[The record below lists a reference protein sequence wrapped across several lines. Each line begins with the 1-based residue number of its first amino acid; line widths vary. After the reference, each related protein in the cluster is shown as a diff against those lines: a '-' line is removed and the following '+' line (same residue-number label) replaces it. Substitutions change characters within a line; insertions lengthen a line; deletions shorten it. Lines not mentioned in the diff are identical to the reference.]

1 MLDIKDI
8 VTDIRKS
15 KEALQDG
22 FKRGIVNPHHL
33 PQIATIF
40 EEVGTLKEDGSYLI
54 AAMLLNNLDANL
66 RKLPPDIR
74 YLDEALKGD
83 IGKLVKEVS
92 EALLNGIR
100 KRLSGVQVSPDTPQR
115 EIPRMPRN
123 GAKGKTVH
131 WARHLS
137 GIWDIVSSQTV
148 HFGWIKLGKYKS
160 K

>member
-92 EALLNGIR
+92 EALD
-100 KRLSGVQVSPDTPQR
+100 KLSGALLNNGHPNLYEAYANLAVKVVQTSERADQ
-115 EIPRMPRN
+115 I
-123 GAKGKTVH
+123 
-131 WARHLS
+131 
-137 GIWDIVSSQTV
+137 
-148 HFGWIKLGKYKS
+148 S
-160 K
+160 KMLPLVPPEFIE

>member
-8 VTDIRKS
+8 VTDIRRT
-15 KEALQDG
+15 KESLTDG

-74 YLDEALKGD
+74 YLDETLKTD
-83 IGKLVKEVS
+83 IGKLVKDVAD
-92 EALLNGIR
+92 ALE
-100 KRLSGVQVSPDTPQR
+100 KLSGALTNNGHTSLYEAYANLAVKVVQTSERADQ
-115 EIPRMPRN
+115 I
-123 GAKGKTVH
+123 
-131 WARHLS
+131 
-137 GIWDIVSSQTV
+137 
-148 HFGWIKLGKYKS
+148 S
-160 K
+160 KMLPMVPPEFIE

>member
-8 VTDIRKS
+8 VTDIRRT
-15 KEALQDG
+15 KETLTDG

-74 YLDEALKGD
+74 YLDETLKTD
-83 IGKLVKEVS
+83 IGKLVKDVA
-92 EALLNGIR
+92 EALE
-100 KRLSGVQVSPDTPQR
+100 KLSGALTSNGHTSLYEAYANLAVKVVQTSERADQ
-115 EIPRMPRN
+115 I
-123 GAKGKTVH
+123 
-131 WARHLS
+131 
-137 GIWDIVSSQTV
+137 
-148 HFGWIKLGKYKS
+148 S
-160 K
+160 KMLPMVPPEFIE

>member
-8 VTDIRKS
+8 VTDIRRT
-15 KEALQDG
+15 KETLTDG

-74 YLDEALKGD
+74 YLDETLKTD
-83 IGKLVKEVS
+83 IGKLVKDVAD
-92 EALLNGIR
+92 ALE
-100 KRLSGVQVSPDTPQR
+100 KLSGALTNNGHTSLYEAYANLAVKVVQTSERADQ
-115 EIPRMPRN
+115 I
-123 GAKGKTVH
+123 
-131 WARHLS
+131 
-137 GIWDIVSSQTV
+137 
-148 HFGWIKLGKYKS
+148 S
-160 K
+160 KMLPMVPPEFIE